1 MRVPEGGESP
11 PLKVVAALMTRSMI
25 PRVVVAVGLLIVAGF
40 AGLVV
45 SSQPLDLG
53 WLAIGLVAYLVGA
66 ITMIRVPENR
76 VSWVLLVSSAGFAL
90 TSFHWL
96 PGGIG
101 RALNFIGIFG
111 VIMPGLGVL
120 LPLWFPTGN
129 PPSRNW
135 RWVEIAVWAAVAG
148 LVASQVIGIALGQ
161 INDDVEGCVSV
172 HTCIELTSVVLTL
185 LSIAGAV
192 MSLVVRWVRSHGIER
207 QQMKAVVLAF
217 SLFAIGMAIEF
228 GVQQDHPV
236 GSVLLIAGGLLIPV
250 SIGVAIVRYRL
261 YDIDRLVSRTVTYAL
276 VAGLLAVIFAA
287 GVVWIPS
294 ALRLGDSQLLVA
306 GSTLAVAALFNPLRK
321 RIRSLVDR
329 RFNRSR
335 YDAERVM
342 DEFADSLRDRVD
354 PDGVVEGWVGVVNGT
369 MQPSTVGVWVRD

>member
-1 MRVPEGGESP
+1 
-11 PLKVVAALMTRSMI
+11 
-25 PRVVVAVGLLIVAGF
+25 
-40 AGLVV
+40 
-45 SSQPLDLG
+45 
-53 WLAIGLVAYLVGA
+53 
-66 ITMIRVPENR
+66 
-76 VSWVLLVSSAGFAL
+76 
-90 TSFHWL
+90 
-96 PGGIG
+96 
-101 RALNFIGIFG
+101 
-111 VIMPGLGVL
+111 
-120 LPLWFPTGN
+120 
-129 PPSRNW
+129 
-135 RWVEIAVWAAVAG
+135 
-148 LVASQVIGIALGQ
+148 
-161 INDDVEGCVSV
+161 
-172 HTCIELTSVVLTL
+172 
-185 LSIAGAV
+185 
-192 MSLVVRWVRSHGIER
+192 VVRWVRSHGIER